1 MLHDINRAWQ
11 ILEKAEHDRELSL
24 REELIRQERLEQLA
38 AKFERKA
45 LLRESWV
52 NEMTKV
58 LSDQNF
64 GKTTQQVEAALKK
77 HEAISSDIEARV
89 RWVGLGCDWVWA
101 YREIR
106 L

>member
-1 MLHDINRAWQ
+1 MKRKANGQQNFIPPEGKMLHDINRAWQ

-89 RWVGLGCDWVWA
+89 C
-101 YREIR
+101 
-106 L
+106 